1 MSDGLPR
8 QAPLQP
14 GAVAPPSAPAPSR
27 RPSRTSRHAGLAT
40 YRRDVDG
47 VEVELFEPRLPPT
60 PAAAGADAA
69 RPGAGLS
76 PRDTLSPRDALRAR
90 YTVRPGDRLDLVA
103 ARLLGDPHAYWRL
116 ADANPGD
123 LAALEE
129 PGRELDLPGGG

>member
-1 MSDGLPR
+1 MNDGLPR

-14 GAVAPPSAPAPSR
+14 GAVVPPSPPAPSR

-47 VEVELFEPRLPPT
+47 VEVELFEPRLPAT
-60 PAAAGADAA
+60 PAGGGDATGSGAGA
-69 RPGAGLS
+69 G
-76 PRDTLSPRDALRAR
+76 PRDTPRPR

>member
-1 MSDGLPR
+1 MNDGLPR

-14 GAVAPPSAPAPSR
+14 GAVVPPSPPTPSR

-60 PAAAGADAA
+60 PAGGTDATGSGAGA
-69 RPGAGLS
+69 GA
-76 PRDTLSPRDALRAR
+76 RDALRPR

>member
-8 QAPLQP
+8 QAPLQQ
-14 GAVAPPSAPAPSR
+14 GAVVPPSAPAPSR

-40 YRRDVDG
+40 YRREVDG
-47 VEVELFEPRLPPT
+47 AEVELFEPRLPPT

-69 RPGAGLS
+69 RPGADAG
-76 PRDTLSPRDALRAR
+76 PRDTLRHR

-129 PGRELDLPGGG
+129 PGRELELPGGG

>member
-1 MSDGLPR
+1 MNDGLPR

-14 GAVAPPSAPAPSR
+14 GAVVPPSPPTPSR

-60 PAAAGADAA
+60 AAGGGAAAAT
-69 RPGAGLS
+69 PGAGPL
-76 PRDTLSPRDALRAR
+76 DALRPR